1 VKIKERSKS
10 TKSPDFYFTFLSVLS
25 PEIKYL
31 LYGNRFNSCLD
42 PVAFYKEFKNNLL
55 FWIQ

>member
-31 LYGNRFNSCLD
+31 LYGNRFNSCLA
-42 PVAFYKEFKNNLL
+42 PVAFYKEFKYHL
-55 FWIQ
+55 